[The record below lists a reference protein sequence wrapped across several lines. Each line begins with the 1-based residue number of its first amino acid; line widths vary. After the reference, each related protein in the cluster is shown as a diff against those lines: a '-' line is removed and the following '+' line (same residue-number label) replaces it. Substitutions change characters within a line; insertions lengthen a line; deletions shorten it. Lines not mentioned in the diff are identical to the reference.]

1 MSETILSALFSHA
14 SQRPNAIAFIGQNAL
29 GETETL
35 TFRQLSEQVCHY
47 AGVFSAFQSHCV
59 AIYAEN
65 SLSWLIADLAA
76 MYAQIPCVPLPKFFS
91 SAQIEH
97 VLSHTGTDTLVYDQP
112 LSGFEP
118 CGELNDCAIGQRSEL
133 SQSSERSRCNESIL
147 PGTVKIT
154 FTSGSTGQPK
164 GVCLSQQNLDQVTL
178 SLAQAM
184 AKQNGLEKHLVM
196 LPLSTLLEN
205 ITGVYVPLMLGL
217 TSVVVDGALV
227 GLQGSSHFVPEQFA
241 GALMKYQPNSLV
253 LTPALLHALLA
264 VTRNLPQLA
273 ASLQFVAVGGA
284 RVTPQTLVEAH
295 RLGLPVYEGYGLS
308 ECGSVVSLNTPQA
321 NCPGTAGK
329 ILPHAEVRIADDGEI
344 MVRGAVVLGYINQ
357 PLVCEWVATGDLG
370 DIDEQGF
377 LSVRGRKKTQIITGF
392 GRNISPEWIESEAQQ
407 WDVLRSLIVVG
418 EAKNRLMGVVLSQ
431 DVEQVMNAIVALNH
445 QLPDY
450 ARICQVI
457 LILSPQQYRALLT
470 ANGRPIRHLVEAQV
484 NLWCDSVESFQN
496 VIKRIDIELEHC
508 EFKN

>member
-184 AKQNGLEKHLVM
+184 AKQ
-196 LPLSTLLEN
+196 
-205 ITGVYVPLMLGL
+205 
-217 TSVVVDGALV
+217 
-227 GLQGSSHFVPEQFA
+227 
-241 GALMKYQPNSLV
+241 
-253 LTPALLHALLA
+253 
-264 VTRNLPQLA
+264 
-273 ASLQFVAVGGA
+273 
-284 RVTPQTLVEAH
+284 
-295 RLGLPVYEGYGLS
+295 
-308 ECGSVVSLNTPQA
+308 
-321 NCPGTAGK
+321 
-329 ILPHAEVRIADDGEI
+329 
-344 MVRGAVVLGYINQ
+344 MV
-357 PLVCEWVATGDLG
+357 
-370 DIDEQGF
+370 
-377 LSVRGRKKTQIITGF
+377 
-392 GRNISPEWIESEAQQ
+392 
-407 WDVLRSLIVVG
+407 
-418 EAKNRLMGVVLSQ
+418 
-431 DVEQVMNAIVALNH
+431 
-445 QLPDY
+445 
-450 ARICQVI
+450 
-457 LILSPQQYRALLT
+457 
-470 ANGRPIRHLVEAQV
+470 
-484 NLWCDSVESFQN
+484 
-496 VIKRIDIELEHC
+496 
-508 EFKN
+508 